1 MQRVECLKAKSVV
14 VNEDHPEGVQAAA
27 YARPEVITMSNVGE
41 VIRGAS
47 GRNYDGCGTYHTDQ
61 N

>member
-1 MQRVECLKAKSVV
+1 MQQFDCSKAASVV
-14 VNEDHPEGVQAAA
+14 VVVDHPEGVQAAA